1 MNSSLRRFAER
12 KFNDCHKIC
21 SLCSYRQTDESVYCA
36 RCHPK
41 DVCCGKWR
49 EMVESGGGSRR
60 GGATV
65 AMVVSLWRPFDN
77 KSCPAHKHTHT
88 LAAKRTWLCL
98 CTAQQNGDNS
108 CPPSHT
114 IYYDYYTTAAYPLS
128 KVF

>member
-1 MNSSLRRFAER
+1 MTAI
-12 KFNDCHKIC
+12 KFVHSARTD
-21 SLCSYRQTDESVYCA
+21 RQT
-36 RCHPK
+36 K
-41 DVCCGKWR
+41 VCTVHAAIRRMFVVGNGGKWWKVVVAAG
-49 EMVESGGGSRR
+49 EVERLWLWSLVY
-60 GGATV
+60 GAHLIINPVQHT
-65 AMVVSLWRPFDN
+65 N
-77 KSCPAHKHTHT
+77 THTHT